1 MSAVLHRFSLRIPLI
16 ALMLATLLGS
26 ALLSGCATDSLARD
40 ETLKWSADRLYA
52 EAKDEMGSGNWA
64 AAIKLLEKLESRYPF
79 GRYAQ
84 QAQID
89 TAYAHWKENENA
101 LALAAIDRFMK
112 LYPNHDNVDYVLYLK
127 GLINFNDRGSLFT
140 SVTGEDLSERDP
152 KAAREAFDS
161 FKELVTR
168 FPKSQYAGDA
178 SERMSFL
185 INMLASNEV
194 HVARFYMRRGATL
207 AAVNRAQAVVKQY
220 QDAPAIEEA
229 LAIMMVGY
237 QQLGLSDLSG
247 DAKRVLV
254 KNFPNSV
261 YLKTGY
267 DPKIRGGT
275 ESARPGLW
283 TKFNSSVSKLKPW

>member
-1 MSAVLHRFSLRIPLI
+1 
-16 ALMLATLLGS
+16 
-26 ALLSGCATDSLARD
+26 
-40 ETLKWSADRLYA
+40 
-52 EAKDEMGSGNWA
+52 
-64 AAIKLLEKLESRYPF
+64 
-79 GRYAQ
+79 
-84 QAQID
+84 
-89 TAYAHWKENENA
+89 
-101 LALAAIDRFMK
+101 
-112 LYPNHDNVDYVLYLK
+112 
-127 GLINFNDRGSLFT
+127 
-140 SVTGEDLSERDP
+140 
-152 KAAREAFDS
+152 
-161 FKELVTR
+161 
-168 FPKSQYAGDA
+168 
-178 SERMSFL
+178 MSFL
-185 INMLASNEV
+185 INMLASNDV

-254 KNFPNSV
+254 KNFPDSV
-261 YLKTGY
+261 YLKTSY